1 MLNMCA
7 RMHIFKVLKVFYFI
21 FLELFNWSGFS
32 FHNHMKPTWTQ
43 TELKRWVLE
52 IFLFHGNSYTSLTQ
66 IISAVGSVNTKCK
79 CDDVSPDRLGS
90 SVGSVDGGNSD
101 PPLVV

>member
-1 MLNMCA
+1 M
-7 RMHIFKVLKVFYFI
+7 
-21 FLELFNWSGFS
+21 
-32 FHNHMKPTWTQ
+32 
-43 TELKRWVLE
+43 
-52 IFLFHGNSYTSLTQ
+52 FLFHGNSYTSLTQ

>member
-1 MLNMCA
+1 
-7 RMHIFKVLKVFYFI
+7 
-21 FLELFNWSGFS
+21 
-32 FHNHMKPTWTQ
+32 MKPTEHKQ
-43 TELKRWVLE
+43 NLKDEFWRF
-52 IFLFHGNSYTSLTQ
+52 FLFHGNSYTSLTQ